1 MSHLNEEQL
10 VLYYYGEE
18 TAGVEDHLG
27 ECESCRESYHALQ
40 RVLNS
45 VDSLPVP
52 ERSADYESQVWQ
64 AVERS
69 LPRKRSFAAR
79 WLTWKPLLTAAAM
92 AALLIAAFLAGRTVK
107 PKAGPVLADS
117 QVRERILLVAVGDH
131 LERSQTML
139 VELSNAGTP
148 KGGQLDISYE
158 QRAAEELLESN
169 RLYRQT
175 AASAG
180 DMATVSLLED
190 LERVLLEVAHSPS
203 AMSDKQ
209 LQELRK
215 QIEDQGILFK
225 VKVFGSQVEERQAAP
240 QSGGN
245 SAL

>member
-1 MSHLNEEQL
+1 MNHLNEEQL
-10 VLYYYGEE
+10 VMYYYGEE
-18 TAGVEDHLG
+18 TRDVEDHLG
-27 ECESCRESYHALQ
+27 ECDSCREGYHALQ

-52 ERSADYESQVWQ
+52 ERGADYEARVWQ
-64 AVERS
+64 GIEKA
-69 LPRKRSFAAR
+69 LPRRRSFASR
-79 WLTWKPLLTAAAM
+79 WFSWKPLAAAGAM
-92 AALLIAAFLAGRTVK
+92 AALLVAAFLAGRTAQ
-107 PKAGPVLADS
+107 KAPIVADS

-139 VELSNAGTP
+139 VELSNTDSA

-158 QRAAEELLESN
+158 QRAAEDLLESN

-175 AASAG
+175 AANAG
-180 DMATVSLLED
+180 DVATASLLDD

-203 AMSDKQ
+203 AMSEEQFKQ
-209 LQELRK
+209 LRK

-240 QSGGN
+240 QGG
-245 SAL
+245 SPAL